1 MGESEQ
7 LLTDQH
13 YKEIAKIAQKRRAGA
28 LPIEYLLPEES
39 LKNLPQNVTNVP
51 RSSGHFTHDELE
63 IIETNAEDILQK
75 VRERIWTSVEVTK
88 AFSKAAV
95 VAHQL
100 TNCLT
105 EILIPEALKRAE
117 FLDDHLSKTGNVI
130 GPLHGLPISLKDC
143 FITPPHPSSIGMA
156 CYANVPTNP
165 EDETVLVSLLAKL
178 GAVFYVKTA
187 VPVAMMMM
195 ETISNVWGE
204 TKGAYHTGTTSG
216 GSSGGEGVLLA
227 MRGSP
232 LGIGTDIGGS
242 IRIPS
247 AFNGL
252 FGLKPTFGRF
262 PIYGTKSGISGQDFI
277 YSNNGPMSK
286 SLSTLQLYCKA
297 VLSHEISPWLYDPK
311 CLPIP
316 WRENTIQPAG
326 RKLRIGIISD
336 NDGEISV
343 HPPIARGLALTKQA
357 LEAAG
362 HEVFEWEPLNHPE
375 MAREMNNSFYTLG
388 GAAIL
393 ELTRKHDEPVFES
406 MKNYEFA
413 YDQGEHG
420 TLGPTKLREMIIRRN
435 AYQKEYLDRWTATG
449 ADGRGVMDAII
460 APASPWTA
468 PRLGITQ
475 TDVFCVNFT
484 GVWNLLDYPACTFPV
499 TFADKDV
506 DHKRAGEWRP
516 LNEKDR
522 KLQEDFDEEFYHGT
536 PVALQCVGRRAED
549 EKVLEVVGVVSEAL
563 KGAGLGL

>member
-7 LLTDQH
+7 LLTDRH
-13 YKEIAKIAQKRRAGA
+13 YKEIAKVAQKRRADA
-28 LPIEYLLPEES
+28 LPIEYLLPEEY

-75 VRERIWTSVEVTK
+75 VRERVWTSIEVTK

-95 VAHQL
+95 IAHQL

-117 FLDDHLSKTGNVI
+117 FLDDYLSKTGNVI
-130 GPLHGLPISLKDC
+130 GPLH
-143 FITPPHPSSIGMA
+143 
-156 CYANVPTNP
+156 
-165 EDETVLVSLLAKL
+165 
-178 GAVFYVKTA
+178 
-187 VPVAMMMM
+187 
-195 ETISNVWGE
+195 
-204 TKGAYHTGTTSG
+204 GTTSG

-262 PIYGTKSGISGQDFI
+262 PIYGARSGISGQDFI

-297 VLSHEISPWLYDPK
+297 VLSHELSPWIYDPK

-316 WRENTIQPAG
+316 WLENTIHPAG

-362 HEVFEWEPLNHPE
+362 HEVFEWEPINHPE

-449 ADGRGVMDAII
+449 ADGKGVMDAII
-460 APASPWTA
+460 TPASPWTA
-468 PRLGITQ
+468 PRLGVTQ

-499 TFADKDV
+499 TFADKGV
-506 DHKRAGEWRP
+506 DRKRGSEWRP
-516 LNEKDR
+516 LSEKDR

-536 PVALQCVGRRAED
+536 PVVLQCVGRRAED
-549 EKVLEVVGVVSEAL
+549 EKVLEVVGVVSEVL